1 MIRNLT
7 LLLFTLTTTL
17 LFAQSKA
24 DFGPLIEIE
33 DRGYLPKIVGESKD
47 ELYGIDYQYETIFLE
62 TFNKTSLASK
72 MRKEI
77 EIEELKRVTEKLVRI
92 TYINGEIVYFTSLYD
107 YRNDRFSLIA
117 QTIDPSKGE
126 IISRKELFDKPVDKG
141 RHRGAYFIYVSKNR
155 KRLLMRTKT
164 YYKDKDRSIENLVLF
179 NDKLELITEREYSV
193 KGNNVNTSSD
203 LLVDDEGSIYFF
215 QNGEIVILD
224 AFNDFE
230 EWREELPSDNLILG
244 SFYSQVTISL
254 NNDLDPVITAFY
266 VTKDLEDQD
275 RKEVN
280 KSRSNRKEGDTQVEG
295 IVFFKINSLDKELEV
310 VKQTSFEADFVDL
323 FKSEDDIY
331 NNYDPEIEN
340 VFRLNRI
347 FNLENG
353 EVFLAAEVYQRY
365 VSQDQNGSVIG
376 VRYMYN
382 DMMLI
387 HFSSDG
393 TILWKDRLPK
403 MQMYYWGKSILGYG
417 GSSGYSFLNF
427 PKGVDEYFFDKLI
440 VKDKKVFIIYND
452 MPENRAGN
460 SYTQELEVFKK
471 FKKGVPV
478 VQTIDLEEERR
489 NGEMVPNLTKMKF
502 WLKPNSIY
510 ESKLNDDVFYFVT
523 YKKKMHLAK
532 TSFQ

>member
-1 MIRNLT
+1 
-7 LLLFTLTTTL
+7 
-17 LFAQSKA
+17 
-24 DFGPLIEIE
+24 
-33 DRGYLPKIVGESKD
+33 
-47 ELYGIDYQYETIFLE
+47 
-62 TFNKTSLASK
+62 
-72 MRKEI
+72 
-77 EIEELKRVTEKLVRI
+77 
-92 TYINGEIVYFTSLYD
+92 
-107 YRNDRFSLIA
+107 
-117 QTIDPSKGE
+117 
-126 IISRKELFDKPVDKG
+126 
-141 RHRGAYFIYVSKNR
+141 
-155 KRLLMRTKT
+155 
-164 YYKDKDRSIENLVLF
+164 
-179 NDKLELITEREYSV
+179 
-193 KGNNVNTSSD
+193 
-203 LLVDDEGSIYFF
+203 
-215 QNGEIVILD
+215 
-224 AFNDFE
+224 
-230 EWREELPSDNLILG
+230 
-244 SFYSQVTISL
+244 
-254 NNDLDPVITAFY
+254 
-266 VTKDLEDQD
+266 
-275 RKEVN
+275 
-280 KSRSNRKEGDTQVEG
+280 
-295 IVFFKINSLDKELEV
+295 

-387 HFSSDG
+387 HFSADG

-403 MQMYYWGKSILGYG
+403 MQMYDWGKSILGYG